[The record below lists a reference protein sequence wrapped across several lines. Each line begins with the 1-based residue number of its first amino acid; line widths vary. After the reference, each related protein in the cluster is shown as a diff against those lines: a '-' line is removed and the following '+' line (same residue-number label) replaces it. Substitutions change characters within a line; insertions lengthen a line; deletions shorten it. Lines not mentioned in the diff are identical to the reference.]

1 MADQAFKN
9 VVGFGP
15 EPYPEDTG
23 SGFDP
28 SIGSMTAQY
37 TIANPNLQQAQPQQD
52 SIMNFMPENMIE
64 SFNNQGYRDYNNVYG
79 TFFRQADSFL
89 RA

>member
-1 MADQAFKN
+1 
-9 VVGFGP
+9 
-15 EPYPEDTG
+15 
-23 SGFDP
+23 
-28 SIGSMTAQY
+28 MTAQY